1 MEENKNATWEILEPF
16 IYVRTWDANVF
27 TRNSSV
33 PDLVHCCASRPP
45 DYSTQFLE
53 NDNFFDQ

>member
-45 DYSTQFLE
+45 DYST
-53 NDNFFDQ
+53 